1 MAQTISN
8 ARPFRLGNVM
18 GAVGNLTP
26 SGNYV
31 TGGEVPAGGGMAVI
45 PRYFD
50 GRKPDFMAI
59 WGIAGYSYVYD
70 KANDKIMT
78 FYNDNNNAADGPAIE
93 IPAAAYPAAVLADVI
108 TFFAIWAP
116 VV

>member
-1 MAQTISN
+1 MSQTISN

-18 GAVGNLTP
+18 GATGNLTP
-26 SGNYV
+26 AGNYV
-31 TGGEVPAGGGMAVI
+31 TGGEVPTGGMAAI

-50 GRKPDFMAI
+50 GRKPDYMNI
-59 WGIAGYSYVYD
+59 VGVAGYSYRYD
-70 KANDKIMT
+70 KANDKIMV

-93 IPAAAYPAAVLADVI
+93 IPAAAYPAAVLADII
-108 TFFAIWAP
+108 TFFAIWSP

>member
-1 MAQTISN
+1 MSMTISN

-18 GAVGNLTP
+18 GATGNLTP
-26 SGNYV
+26 AGNYV
-31 TGGEVPAGGGMAVI
+31 AGGEVPVGGMAVI

-50 GRKPDFMAI
+50 GRKPDFMI
-59 WGIAGYSYVYD
+59 ITGIAGYSYVYD
-70 KANDKIMT
+70 KANDKILT

-93 IPAAAYPAAVLADVI
+93 IPVAAYPAAVLADVI
-108 TFFAIWAP
+108 SFLAIWSP